1 MDVVREKKS
10 TLNAMF
16 VYVVF
21 LACYLP
27 HLSAVIM
34 LTTNNW
40 KISFLTAERVSL
52 LLVFINSSLSP
63 VVYCWRYRQIRGIV
77 KNTVRKI
84 FRINGDLTYR

>member
-10 TLNAMF
+10 ALNAMF

-27 HLSAVIM
+27 LLSAVIM
-34 LTTNNW
+34 LKTNNW
-40 KISFLTAERVSL
+40 KISFLIVERVSL
-52 LLVFINSSLSP
+52 LLVVINSSLSP
-63 VVYCWRYRQIRGIV
+63 VVYCWRYREIREIV

-84 FRINGDLTYR
+84 FRFNEDLTYG